1 MEFVWSGFYKYFTCE
16 HQKNDYYIVVA
27 LRFSIHLLDYTSFYF
42 IKLL

>member
-1 MEFVWSGFYKYFTCE
+1 MVSFCKYFTRE

-27 LRFSIHLLDYTSFYF
+27 LKFSMYILDYTSFYF